1 MTNTNYQIP
10 DVMTVAE
17 AALALSVSR
26 STVYR
31 YPRADG
37 PFTIIKQ
44 GRRVFIDRSS
54 FNRYVSARFVGTVD
68 AVSEEPRGTEESEP
82 VGNREG
88 ETPTPTEPP
97 ASPSHR
103 EHTGCGQRELVMPV
117 RWPMVA
123 IYVY

>member
-68 AVSEEPRGTEESEP
+68 AVSEEPRG
-82 VGNREG
+82 NRRIRAG
-88 ETPTPTEPP
+88 WQSGRRDANPDRTTCFAEPP
-97 ASPSHR
+97 RTHGMRTA
-103 EHTGCGQRELVMPV
+103 
-117 RWPMVA
+117 
-123 IYVY
+123 